1 MPVRTL
7 LHGLRSYQA
16 LLRLDGVGR
25 MVAMGIIA
33 RLPIG
38 MLALSLVLL
47 VRSLGGT
54 YGEAGFVSAANSV
67 AAALAAPIA
76 GRLVDRYSP
85 HRVLLVFG
93 VVHPCTLGLLLLM
106 AWLDAPIQALIAAA
120 FLSGATFPPVGPT
133 IRSIWPRVLPD
144 QAQLSSAFALEATVQ
159 ELIFVSGP
167 LIVAVVVSLF
177 SAGATI
183 VTAAA
188 LSCFGVIS
196 LALTPAVRGL
206 PPSRREG
213 HRSQHPLAALRPL
226 GVRLVIAMSVCMGI
240 AFGAVEVALPA
251 FAEEHGGRS
260 LAAFSL
266 SAWSAGSLLGGL
278 LAAGLGQDNGVR
290 RLRRL
295 SLAML
300 VALVLP
306 LAAGSVAQIS
316 LVMLL
321 AGLPIAPTFAVT
333 YAIIERNA
341 VPGSQAEVFGWATT
355 AIVTGVALGAAVGG
369 NLITHVGLDAS
380 FVLAMAGAGG
390 SALVAAGMPGSL
402 LAPRADAVPATG
414 R

>member
-1 MPVRTL
+1 MPVRTFVL
-7 LHGLRSYQA
+7 GLRNYQL

-54 YGEAGFVSAANSV
+54 YGEAGFASAANSV

-85 HRVLLVFG
+85 HRVLMACG
-93 VVHPCTLGLLLLM
+93 IIHPCTLGVLLLL
-106 AWLDAPIQALIAAA
+106 AWLDAPMWAIIVAA
-120 FLSGATFPPVGPT
+120 FVTGATFPPVGPT

-144 QAQLSSAFALEATVQ
+144 PAMLSSAFALEATVQ

-167 LIVAVVVSLF
+167 LLVGVVVALF
-177 SAGATI
+177 SAGAAI
-183 VTAAA
+183 VAAA
-188 LSCFGVIS
+188 AFSCFGVIS
-196 LALTPAVRGL
+196 LALSPAVRSL
-206 PPSRREG
+206 PPAHSTEHHESR
-213 HRSQHPLAALRPL
+213 HPLAALRPL

-278 LAAGLGQDNGVR
+278 LAAGLGPDNGVR
-290 RLRRL
+290 RVRKL

-300 VALVLP
+300 VALLLP

-341 VPGSQAEVFGWATT
+341 VPGSQAEVFGWATM

-380 FVLAMAGAGG
+380 FVLAVAGAGG
-390 SALVAAGMPGSL
+390 SALVAASMPGAL
-402 LAPRADAVPATG
+402 LAPRAQPVPVG
-414 R
+414 D